1 MKKTTKKKMQSGG
14 MYGAAPARPA
24 DGKFQPK
31 LNPSAA
37 MALKNRQEYQSNLG
51 KQGINDR
58 DQVRSMMKTYDTQNN
73 TPTGMR
79 YQKGG
84 KIKGGG
90 GARAKSIPGM
100 GMTKIKK
107 KLAGVR
113 DSIKPK
119 KQRGGKVNLGDYD
132 VAKAYTESKNKP
144 SIPPKPGGLI
154 FGPKSKQV
162 KNFSERRFKKAT
174 KNVEKW
180 KKQDGGKAGD
190 IDMIQK
196 YKDMTKKPIS
206 PGRGGYIP
214 GKPAKGNGIKN
225 FDKAKNL
232 REQYERMV
240 NRPAKGPKTPKRYK

>member
-1 MKKTTKKKMQSGG
+1 MKKTTKKKMQVGG
-14 MYGAAPARPA
+14 MYGAAPTASA

-31 LNPSAA
+31 LNASAT
-37 MALKNRQEYQSNLG
+37 MALKNRQDYESSLG

-58 DQVRSMMKTYDTQNN
+58 DQVRSMMKTYDKQNN

-90 GARAKSIPGM
+90 GARAGSVPGM

-113 DSIKPK
+113 ASVRPK
-119 KQRGGKVNLGDYD
+119 RQLGGVAQKLVKKITPAKKYMNNKELGEIYKSVKDDIMNLIGSKGKGKVIPKRVKQQGGKVGDY
-132 VAKAYTESKNKP
+132 
-144 SIPPKPGGLI
+144 
-154 FGPKSKQV
+154 
-162 KNFSERRFKKAT
+162 
-174 KNVEKW
+174 
-180 KKQDGGKAGD
+180 
-190 IDMIQK
+190 DMIQK

>member
-90 GARAKSIPGM
+90 GARAGSVPGM

-113 DSIKPK
+113 ASVRPK
-119 KQRGGKVNLGDYD
+119 RQLGGVAQKLVKKITPAKKYMNNKELGEIYKSVKDDIMNLIGSKGKGKVIPKRVKQQGGKVGDY
-132 VAKAYTESKNKP
+132 
-144 SIPPKPGGLI
+144 
-154 FGPKSKQV
+154 
-162 KNFSERRFKKAT
+162 
-174 KNVEKW
+174 
-180 KKQDGGKAGD
+180 
-190 IDMIQK
+190 DMIQK